1 MPIYEYRC
9 HGCGEML
16 EVIQKFS
23 DVPLKECPE
32 CRGELAKLVSNT
44 SFVLKGSGW
53 YADGYTSS
61 AKESDSE
68 KPSTVK
74 QKAESGTPKAESGT
88 EKKPETKTAAG

>member
-23 DVPLKECPE
+23 DVPLRECPE
-32 CRGELAKLVSNT
+32 CRGKLAKLVSNT

-53 YADGYTSS
+53 YADGYSSS
-61 AKESDSE
+61 AKESGPE
-68 KPSTVK
+68 KPSTPGK
-74 QKAESGTPKAESGT
+74 PKTESGT